1 MNTITE
7 NPGSSLAN
15 LEEAKAIDKIGLQLP
30 ANLSLERLEAVGHML
45 SFYGDA
51 VEWARGDF
59 LIHAEKFYPEEASQ
73 ISEALGI
80 SEESRRQHLRVA
92 LAIPRPSRRAEL
104 SWSHH
109 RAVAGK
115 PDQDEWLT
123 KAVENDWTKRD
134 LEDHL
139 REAATS
145 GGPPSPTKAYVLE
158 RVADAAERVFAASVL
173 SDSKPDTIEVPL
185 AEWELLTE
193 AFGLMDA

>member
-1 MNTITE
+1 MNTVTE

-15 LEEAKAIDKIGLQLP
+15 LEDAKAIDKIGLQLP
-30 ANLSLERLEAVGHML
+30 ANLSLERLEAVGRMIGY
-45 SFYGDA
+45 YGDA
-51 VEWARGDF
+51 IQWAHGDY
-59 LIHAEKFYPEEASQ
+59 LIHCEKFYPEEASQ
-73 ISEALGI
+73 LSEALGI

-92 LAIPRPSRRAEL
+92 LAIPRPSRRPEL

-115 PDQDEWLT
+115 DDQDEWLA
-123 KAVENDWTKRD
+123 KAVENDWNKSA
-134 LEDHL
+134 LEEHL
-139 REAATS
+139 KEAATS
-145 GGPPSPTKAYVLE
+145 GPPSPTKAYVLE

-173 SDSKPDTIEVPL
+173 SETKPDTIEVPL